1 MPAVKVFFY
10 PPANVRAMIPQPE
23 WRFRLMQPG
32 EMNVDPI
39 EGEFFT
45 TEALRSVTDALVRE
59 SIQNSLDA
67 AAGGEPVMVR
77 FSHQPNPAGGVDS
90 SELRQRYVDGLAP
103 HLRARHSGLPETPA
117 AVEPLSFMAIEDYGT
132 RGLQGDVLQ
141 YDDLD
146 DDVKK
151 NDFFYFWRNIGRT
164 KKELTDLGRWGLG
177 KTVFQAASRINTF
190 FGLTVRRDDN
200 RAFLMGQSV
209 LRIHKVEGARYA
221 PYGYFGLFHG
231 HLALPVE
238 DPGYHE
244 AFSTHF
250 SLDRIG
256 KPGLSVLIPYP
267 DREINLRGCANSVI
281 RHYFFPILAGQL
293 VVEFKFDGKQI
304 RLDALNL
311 GDYLKKSQWA
321 EKQGLPG
328 LMELARWAIQTPK
341 ERFIQLKEPP
351 PGKRPKLTEELFG
364 PEQLDWIRRDFAA
377 GRRMAFHV
385 PVSVLKT
392 SGAHISHTGFSVF
405 IERDEKLDK
414 PEDHFIRQGITI
426 PEVSSLKHKGIR
438 AIVSI
443 SDSDLSA
450 FLGDAENPAHTQ
462 WERNS
467 KKFKSKYKL
476 GPATLDFVKSS
487 PRELVKLLTRPQK
500 GRDENLL
507 KHIFSMPLEP
517 EGSDEKPGRE
527 PSDKATKPPGAG
539 EIIELEPGSYLQ
551 LSAIKGGFRLSRRT
565 KAMQVPRFITLWI
578 AYEVRSGNPFKKY
591 TALDFD
597 VSREP
602 IRLKTE
608 GVNLMLCKE
617 NTIQIEVIR
626 SDFKVT
632 VTGFDT
638 RRDLRV
644 RTHP

>member
-1 MPAVKVFFY
+1 
-10 PPANVRAMIPQPE
+10 
-23 WRFRLMQPG
+23 MQPG

-45 TEALRSVTDALVRE
+45 TEALRSITDALVRE

-67 AAGGEPVMVR
+67 AAGGEPVSVR
-77 FSHQPNPAGGVDS
+77 FSHHTSPVGGADS
-90 SELRQRYVDGLAP
+90 NELRKCYLDGLAP
-103 HLRARHSGLPETPA
+103 HLSSKHSGLPETPPLI
-117 AVEPLSFMAIEDYGT
+117 EPLSYLLIEDYGT

-141 YDDLD
+141 YDDLED
-146 DDVKK
+146 DLKK

-190 FGLTVRRDDN
+190 FGLTVRRDDG
-200 RAFLMGQSV
+200 RAYLMGQSV
-209 LRIHKVEGARYA
+209 LKIHKVGGDRYA
-221 PYGYFGLFHG
+221 PYGYFGNFRG

-238 DPGYHE
+238 DPNYHE
-244 AFSTHF
+244 TFSGHF
-250 SLDRIG
+250 SLNRTG
-256 KPGLSVLIPYP
+256 TPGLSVLIPYP
-267 DREINLRGCANSVI
+267 DKEIHLRGCANSVI

-293 VVEFKFDGKQI
+293 IVEFTFDGKKV

-341 ERFIQLKEPP
+341 ETFVQLKEPP

-364 PEQLDWIRRDFAA
+364 PEQLNAVRRAFAE

-385 PVSVLKT
+385 PVAVLKQ
-392 SGAHISHTGFSVF
+392 SGAQIFHTGFSVF
-405 IERDEKLDK
+405 LERDEKLDK

-426 PEVSSLKHKGIR
+426 PEVSSLKLRGIR
-438 AIVSI
+438 AIVSVAE
-443 SDSDLSA
+443 SDLSA

-487 PRELVKLLTRPQK
+487 PRELVKILIQPQK
-500 GRDENLL
+500 GRDEHLL

-517 EGSDEKPGRE
+517 AGSAEKPGE
-527 PSDKATKPPGAG
+527 EKSDKENKPSAAG
-539 EIIELEPGSYLQ
+539 DIIELEPGSYLQ

-565 KAMQVPRFITLWI
+565 KATQVPRFITLWI

-591 TALDFD
+591 TSLDFD

-602 IRLKTE
+602 IQLKTE
-608 GVNLMLCKE
+608 GVHIMLCKE
-617 NTIQIEVIR
+617 NTLQIEVVR
-626 SDFKVT
+626 SDFRVT

-644 RTHP
+644 RTYP

>member
-1 MPAVKVFFY
+1 MNPK
-10 PPANVRAMIPQPE
+10 PQ
-23 WRFRLMQPG
+23 WRFREMQPG

-45 TEALRSVTDALVRE
+45 TEALRSITDALVRE

-67 AAGGEPVMVR
+67 SAGSEPVMVR
-77 FSHQPNPAGGVDS
+77 FSHHLNPIAGVDS
-90 SELRQRYVDGLAP
+90 NELRKLYIDGLSP
-103 HLRARHSGLPETPA
+103 HLHSKHSGLPEAPPLT
-117 AVEPLSFMAIEDYGT
+117 EPLNFMVIEDFGT

-146 DDVKK
+146 DDIKK

-190 FGLTVRRDDN
+190 FGLTVRKDDG
-200 RAFLMGQSV
+200 RAYLMGQSV
-209 LRIHKVEGARYA
+209 LKIHKVDGARYA
-221 PYGYFGLFHG
+221 PYGYFGLFSG

-238 DPGYHE
+238 DPSYHE
-244 AFSTHF
+244 TFSKHF
-250 SLDRIG
+250 SLDRTA

-267 DREINLRGCANSVI
+267 DKEINLRGCANSVI
-281 RHYFFPILAGQL
+281 RHYFFPILAGRL
-293 VVEFKFDGKQI
+293 IVECKFDGKKI

-328 LMELARWAIQTPK
+328 LMDLARWAIQQPK
-341 ERFIQLKEPP
+341 ETFIQLKEPQ
-351 PGKRPKLTEELFG
+351 PGKRPKLTEDLFG
-364 PEQLDWIRRDFAA
+364 SDQLDSIRRDFAE
-377 GRRMAFHV
+377 GRRMAFYV
-385 PVSVLKT
+385 PVAVFKQ
-392 SGAHISHTGFSVF
+392 SGDKICHTGFSVF
-405 IERDEKLDK
+405 LERDGKLDK

-443 SDSDLSA
+443 EEGDLSA

-487 PRELVKLLTRPQK
+487 PRELVKILTQPNK

-517 EGSDEKPGRE
+517 TGNAEKPGKDK
-527 PSDKATKPPGAG
+527 SDKENKPPVG
-539 EIIELEPGSYLQ
+539 EGIVELEPGSYLQ
-551 LSAIKGGFRLSRRT
+551 LSAIKGGFRLRRRT
-565 KAMQVPRFITLWI
+565 KATQVPRFITIWI
-578 AYEVRSGNPFKKY
+578 AYEVRSGNPFRKY
-591 TALDFD
+591 TSLDFD

-602 IRLKTE
+602 IQTKAE
-608 GVNLMLCKE
+608 GIRLMLCKE

-626 SDFKVT
+626 SDFRVT

>member
-1 MPAVKVFFY
+1 
-10 PPANVRAMIPQPE
+10 
-23 WRFRLMQPG
+23 MQPG

-45 TEALRSVTDALVRE
+45 TEALRSITDALVRE

-67 AAGGEPVMVR
+67 AAADGPVVVR
-77 FSHQPNPAGGVDS
+77 FSHHQTPIDGVDS
-90 SELRQRYVDGLAP
+90 SELRQLYIDGLSP
-103 HLRARHSGLPETPA
+103 HLHSRHSGLPETPPSI
-117 AVEPLSFMAIEDYGT
+117 EPLSFMAIEDYGT

-146 DDVKK
+146 DDIQK

-177 KTVFQAASRINTF
+177 KTVFQAASRINSF
-190 FGLTVRRDDN
+190 FGLTVRKDDG
-200 RAFLMGQSV
+200 RAYLMGQSV
-209 LRIHKVEGARYA
+209 LKIHKVDGSRYA
-221 PYGYFGLFHG
+221 PYGYFGLFSG

-238 DPGYHE
+238 DPNYHE
-244 AFSTHF
+244 TFSKHF
-250 SLDRIG
+250 ALDRID

-267 DREINLRGCANSVI
+267 DKEIN
-281 RHYFFPILAGQL
+281 RHYFFPILAGRL
-293 VVEFKFDGKQI
+293 IVEFKFDSKKV
-304 RLDALNL
+304 RLDALSL

-328 LMELARWAIQTPK
+328 LMDLARWAIQQPRA
-341 ERFIQLKEPP
+341 RFIQLREPQ
-351 PGKRPKLTEELFG
+351 PGKRPKLAEDLFS
-364 PEQLDWIRRDFAA
+364 PEQLDAMRRDFAA
-377 GRRMAFHV
+377 GGRLAFFV
-385 PVSVLKT
+385 PVAVLKQ
-392 SGAHISHTGFSVF
+392 SGDKISHTGFCVF
-405 IERDEKLDK
+405 LERDEKLDK

-438 AIVSI
+438 AIVSVTE
-443 SDSDLSA
+443 SDLSA

-476 GPATLDFVKSS
+476 GPATLDFVKAS
-487 PRELVKLLTRPQK
+487 PRELVKILTQPRK

-507 KHIFSMPLEP
+507 KHIFAMP
-517 EGSDEKPGRE
+517 RE
-527 PSDKATKPPGAG
+527 PGGNAERPGKEKSDKENKPPGNG
-539 EIIELEPGSYLQ
+539 DIIELEPGSYLQ
-551 LSAIKGGFRLSRRT
+551 LNAIKGGFRLSRRT
-565 KAMQVPRFITLWI
+565 KATQVPRYIILWI

-602 IRLKTE
+602 IQIKAE
-608 GVNLMLCKE
+608 GVRLMLCKD

-626 SDFKVT
+626 SDFRVT
-632 VTGFDT
+632 VSGFDT

-644 RTHP
+644 KTHP